1 MILNVGFILIVSIAV
16 TSIVLK
22 TNFSAVMRELKDIS
36 LKDILVIIAIV
47 FLWQFFAGLSL
58 TVYAR
63 RPKPDY
69 KVRQGFLNAVI
80 GMFFDDITPSS
91 SGGQV
96 VQFFIFRKQ
105 GLRSGEVSG
114 VLWTEFLMYQ
124 AVLCTLGSVLF
135 IVRHAFFKGAYS
147 FYYVFYLGLI
157 AHSFLILGLFLM
169 LWSKG
174 FYGFLTGKC
183 LDILEKIH
191 LLKDK
196 EEARGRLAHTLE
208 VFKEECHTL
217 RYDLGRFFLGCLFGT
232 VRLTLQYSIPY
243 AVFVALGVP
252 FRFPMYLTCLAIG
265 AFVHII
271 SGLLPVPG
279 ASGGAEALFVL
290 MFSALF
296 PPGMTMAAM
305 LIWRAFSYY
314 MPILTGLAAYV
325 YYKVRN

>member
-16 TSIVLK
+16 ASIVLK
-22 TNFSAVMRELKDIS
+22 TNFSTVMRELRDIS
-36 LKDILVIIAIV
+36 VKDILLIIALV
-47 FLWQFFAGLSL
+47 LLWQFFAGLSL
-58 TVYAR
+58 TAYAR

-69 KVRQGFLNAVI
+69 KIRQGFLNAVI

-96 VQFFIFRKQ
+96 VQFFIFRRQ
-105 GLRSGEVSG
+105 GLHSGEVSG

-124 AVLCTLGSVLF
+124 TVLCTLGSVLF
-135 IVRHAFFKGAYS
+135 LFRHAFFKETYS

-157 AHSFLILGLFLM
+157 AHAFLILGLFLM
-169 LWSKG
+169 LWKG
-174 FYGFLTGKC
+174 FYHFLTGKC
-183 LDILEKIH
+183 LDFLEKIR

-196 EEARGRLAHTLE
+196 EEARERLAHTLE
-208 VFKEECHTL
+208 IFKEECRTL
-217 RYDLGRFFLGCLFGT
+217 RHDLGRFFLGCLFGS

-243 AVFVALGVP
+243 AVFLALGEP
-252 FRFPMYLTCLAIG
+252 FHLPMYLTCLSIG

-290 MFSALF
+290 MFSAVY
-296 PPGMTMAAM
+296 PAGTAMAAM
-305 LIWRAFSYY
+305 LIWRLFSYY